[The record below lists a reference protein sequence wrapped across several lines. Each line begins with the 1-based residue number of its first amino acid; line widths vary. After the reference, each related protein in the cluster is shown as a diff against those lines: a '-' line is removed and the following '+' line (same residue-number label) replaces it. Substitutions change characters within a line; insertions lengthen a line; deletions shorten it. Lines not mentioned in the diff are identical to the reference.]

1 MYQPKLNTKGGA
13 ALGKSRGYQIFV
25 NFLFLSLG
33 ALANTGNDKDYE
45 DEANDAENA
54 TRVFGF
60 GGWPAGW
67 DETRSGRLMEGR

>member
-45 DEANDAENA
+45 DEENDAENA

-67 DETRSGRLMEGR
+67 DETRSGRLMDGR